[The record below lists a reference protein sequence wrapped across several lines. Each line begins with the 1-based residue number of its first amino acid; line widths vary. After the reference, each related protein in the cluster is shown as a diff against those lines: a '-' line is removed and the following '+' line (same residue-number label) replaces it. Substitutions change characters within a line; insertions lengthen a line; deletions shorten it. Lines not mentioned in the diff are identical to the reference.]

1 MVMARKALLLS
12 LIGLILISLGF
23 LVIMVFG
30 KEQNL
35 KGNDDINIIS
45 EKIDQVLKNQQDII
59 ERLKDIRAQ
68 QDIIRVRA
76 SRR

>member
-1 MVMARKALLLS
+1 MARKALLLS